1 MIALKK
7 VYDKP
12 ESTDGKRFLIERL
25 WPRGIKKTALKFDAW
40 IKDAGPSTELRK
52 WFSHDPEKWIE
63 FRRRYFA
70 ELDARPQVVES
81 ITKAAAQGTVTLLY
95 SSHDTEHNNAV
106 ALKEYL
112 EGRMKSSDR
121 RESRAHGH
129 AA

>member
-1 MIALKK
+1 MVTLKRI
-7 VYDKP
+7 YDKP

-52 WFSHDPEKWIE
+52 WFSHDPQKWIE

-70 ELDARPQVVES
+70 ELNARPKVLES
-81 ITKAAAQGTVTLLY
+81 ITKAAAEGNVTLLY

-121 RESRAHGH
+121 GESRAHGH